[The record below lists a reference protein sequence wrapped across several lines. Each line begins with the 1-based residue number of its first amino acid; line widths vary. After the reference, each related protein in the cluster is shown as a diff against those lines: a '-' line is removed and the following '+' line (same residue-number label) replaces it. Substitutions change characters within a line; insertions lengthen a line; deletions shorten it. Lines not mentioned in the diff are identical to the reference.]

1 MDKKW
6 FETWFD
12 TDEYHELYKDRN
24 DDEAEAFVNNLI
36 KFLNPP
42 KGSSFLDIACGKG
55 RHAKNIFDQG
65 YNVVGYDLSQNSINE
80 AKKLEKTN
88 LRFYQHDM
96 RKLLW
101 TNYFD
106 YALNLFTSF
115 GYFDSELDEKKAIN
129 SAVKSLKPN
138 GTLVIDFLNR
148 EKVIAGLIPNETKII
163 NGTSYDIKKE
173 IINNQVIKT
182 ITYHK
187 EGEELKYH
195 EKVKLLGL
203 DDFKKYLNEVG
214 FEISAIFG
222 DYDLSLFDK
231 ETSNRLI
238 IVARNRN
245 GNGNGN

>member
-24 DDEAEAFVNNLI
+24 DDEAEIFVNNLI

-55 RHAKNIFDQG
+55 RHSKNIFDQG

-203 DDFKKYLNEVG
+203 DDFNKYLNEVG